1 MEEQNIA
8 FDKMA
13 EGYEDFCRDN
23 LKNTGFDYDY
33 LQRYKVSDVLF
44 EAQKHLKSVD
54 NINILNYGCGI
65 GIADKYLRE
74 LFPSAHLVSCDISS
88 ESIKQAQKDN
98 AGINDLEYKLIDG
111 KSLSFDKKFD
121 IVFIENVMRHIPR
134 ANQVETIKMI
144 KENLKDDGFII
155 MYEFNPFNPVA
166 YYCYRKYDR
175 SYDPENVRIMTP
187 GYSKKIF
194 KSAGFEKR
202 EIVYRFFIPNCFK
215 KLVGLE
221 KYLKKCPIG
230 ANYYI
235 VVHK

>member
-13 EGYEDFCRDN
+13 EGYEDFLKDN
-23 LKNTGFDYDY
+23 LQNTGFDYDY
-33 LQRYKVSDVLF
+33 VQRYKVLDVLF
-44 EAQKHLKSVD
+44 EAQNRLKSIE

-74 LFPSAHLVSCDISS
+74 LFPSAHLTSCDISS

-121 IVFIENVMRHIPR
+121 VVFIENVMRHIPR

-144 KENLKDDGFII
+144 KENLNDGGFII

-187 GYSKKIF
+187 AYSKKIF
-194 KSAGFEKR
+194 KSAGFEKN
-202 EIVYRFFIPNCFK
+202 EIIYRFFVPNCFK
-215 KLVGLE
+215 GLVGIE

-230 ANYYI
+230 ANYYLI
-235 VVHK
+235 AQK